1 MPLPS
6 YRGVTSKAE
15 AELGSLLDAL
25 DLAALYFEECEV
37 SINPGTQKK
46 LALFTAILLDLAKL
60 QKGCSAKDAEEE
72 VGEDISALVSD
83 ITFGV
88 TVMSAEMMMYIPPPD
103 PEDVLGV
110 IAISSPGALTRRDR
124 SSQNNLNQRLQRYI
138 VDLCTGE
145 RKANAITTVFDR
157 SVPAKKAWEGLAREL
172 ESIDIPRTQ
181 STRERDMII
190 MTLYKAAM
198 DERLLKNVVFKPSR
212 PESRA
217 PSPKTVPRSSQTD
230 RMSLSSTSSPTS
242 TSSIKEASTAE
253 SIPIPVAVEIMDRDS
268 NVKTTVPLEGISP
281 GDKTSLVEL
290 AELSFNVFDK
300 NLFGDFSSASS
311 IAPRS
316 PSLDA
321 SPTSPTMPSS
331 RAPRRTS
338 VASSKRPSVSS
349 KKPSI
354 SSVPEHPSRNSSDSD
369 RAVPPHR
376 KASSAHGSTGKRTRH
391 ASIAESSAE
400 SQAESITSTPSASA
414 KPSTPQPTQPFQ
426 VIGTSIRSKRP
437 SLMSRMKFKMTNNK
451 DEFSQLIKNGGP
463 FAVKCALD
471 KGASVHTE
479 NSSGQTGLI
488 TAAAYGHDDII
499 VLLLEHGA
507 SIDAMGPSG
516 ETALSV
522 AASKG
527 YDDIVQLLLLHGAD
541 PNSGAHSTGKT
552 ALSQAAALGHYNAVR
567 ILLNFGADP
576 NALCASDDTALTHA
590 AVNDRLKVAQ
600 LLLERGAIP
609 DKTGYTGKTPLWR
622 TVHKGSLR
630 MIKLLLENGADPNRK
645 DIRQQSPLV
654 LAIQQGRTDVI
665 GLFYQFGYGSGEGFA
680 RSSTIPVNGDLEFM
694 RDGVSH
700 RLSIFNN

>member
-1 MPLPS
+1 MDSAPAEQIEALRALARS
-6 YRGVTSKAE
+6 LHASAQLSGVTSKAE

-281 GDKTSLVEL
+281 AIRLRWSSWRNYRSTYSTRTFSAISVQPRVLRPGLPLWTHLQRHLRCPLPAPPGEL
-290 AELSFNVFDK
+290 LS
-300 NLFGDFSSASS
+300 
-311 IAPRS
+311 PHRS
-316 PSLDA
+316 GPLYHLRNRPSPPSPNTPPAIRPTPTEQFLLTERHLLLTALRAKEHGMQA
-321 SPTSPTMPSS
+321 SP
-331 RAPRRTS
+331 
-338 VASSKRPSVSS
+338 
-349 KKPSI
+349 
-354 SSVPEHPSRNSSDSD
+354 
-369 RAVPPHR
+369 RAVPRARQRASHPLHPH
-376 KASSAHGSTGKRTRH
+376 
-391 ASIAESSAE
+391 
-400 SQAESITSTPSASA
+400 Q
-414 KPSTPQPTQPFQ
+414 
-426 VIGTSIRSKRP
+426 RSHPPHNQP
-437 SLMSRMKFKMTNNK
+437 SLSR
-451 DEFSQLIKNGGP
+451 
-463 FAVKCALD
+463 
-471 KGASVHTE
+471 
-479 NSSGQTGLI
+479 
-488 TAAAYGHDDII
+488 
-499 VLLLEHGA
+499 
-507 SIDAMGPSG
+507 
-516 ETALSV
+516 
-522 AASKG
+522 
-527 YDDIVQLLLLHGAD
+527 
-541 PNSGAHSTGKT
+541 
-552 ALSQAAALGHYNAVR
+552 
-567 ILLNFGADP
+567 
-576 NALCASDDTALTHA
+576 
-590 AVNDRLKVAQ
+590 
-600 LLLERGAIP
+600 
-609 DKTGYTGKTPLWR
+609 
-622 TVHKGSLR
+622 
-630 MIKLLLENGADPNRK
+630 
-645 DIRQQSPLV
+645 
-654 LAIQQGRTDVI
+654 
-665 GLFYQFGYGSGEGFA
+665 
-680 RSSTIPVNGDLEFM
+680 
-694 RDGVSH
+694 
-700 RLSIFNN
+700 